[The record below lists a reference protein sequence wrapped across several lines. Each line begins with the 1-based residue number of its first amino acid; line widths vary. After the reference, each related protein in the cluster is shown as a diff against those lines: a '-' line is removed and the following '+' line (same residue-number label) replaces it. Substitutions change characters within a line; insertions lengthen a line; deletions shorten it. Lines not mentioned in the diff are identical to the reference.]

1 MKVDFNFLQRWEVT
15 SFLYRE
21 IPNFVYEVFNKYCLN
36 DFSALCAWVSN
47 LIWNIYYYSAKF
59 LNFFYIRRFLLR
71 AHLRSYYF
79 LLFMKDDQRRH
90 VFGNNLKLSNSPCSL

>member
-59 LNFFYIRRFLLR
+59 LNFFLYQKI
-71 AHLRSYYF
+71 SSEGTSQVI
-79 LLFMKDDQRRH
+79 LFSSVHER
-90 VFGNNLKLSNSPCSL
+90 